1 MGECGQDY
9 RVVVGVTTVLL
20 YTYIM
25 MKFLTLLLIAP
36 LLLSGCMR
44 TPTHTAVIDTHKYS
58 AVTFKE
64 FFPSISGHIADYSV
78 QLPAGYT
85 SYVIPSGFKKSDVI
99 WGTAED
105 LKAILLSKGTYDFG
119 KATNPMFKVSFTPN
133 VGVEDGKII
142 DPNGPVT
149 KEDFEQQGVTQLKF
163 ISGDWHGLD
172 GVPALAMT
180 GEKDGEQ
187 LYLAYI
193 YSPVNDL
200 VMFVLLQG
208 NRDGATDDQAWVT
221 FVRSLEIQ

>member
-1 MGECGQDY
+1 M
-9 RVVVGVTTVLL
+9 VVGVTTVLL

-25 MKFLTLLLIAP
+25 MKFLTLLLITP

-64 FFPSISGHIADYSV
+64 FFPSVSGHIADYSV

-105 LKAILLSKGTYDFG
+105 LKAVMLTADTYDFG
-119 KATNPMFKVSFTPN
+119 KATSPMFKASFTPN

-149 KEDFEQQGVTQLKF
+149 KEYFVQQGVTEMKF
-163 ISGDWHGLD
+163 VSGNWHGLE
-172 GVPALAMT
+172 GVPALAVT
-180 GEKDGEQ
+180 GYMKGEQ
-187 LYLAYI
+187 LYLAYV

-208 NRDGATDDQAWVT
+208 NKTGDTDDQAWRT
-221 FVRSLEIQ
+221 FVMSLEIQ